1 MAVNFRAR
9 SCYKFG
15 VVSAITFPPPPFH
28 FHSASSLILTLAG
41 RLDSLFSH
49 FFFSVLLSD
58 LWTGSNMHGCIR
70 LNIIRGLTIISLV
83 LVIATSFIVVIFNFK
98 DGPVSDT
105 FFSSVNHLV
114 LIASTFVLIASELR
128 LFEKRFTRY
137 LPLLGPDSSLF
148 TLGLTQVPSP
158 RC

>member
-1 MAVNFRAR
+1 
-9 SCYKFG
+9 
-15 VVSAITFPPPPFH
+15 
-28 FHSASSLILTLAG
+28 
-41 RLDSLFSH
+41 
-49 FFFSVLLSD
+49 
-58 LWTGSNMHGCIR
+58 MHGCIR

-158 RC
+158 PLLRSGLTPPPDLLRFVSFIGSTLCFECPISVVLG